1 MDSWVI
7 FFLTVVACQLLLIGV
22 MIWDMRRLQ

>member
-1 MDSWVI
+1 MDYWVV
-7 FFLTVVACQLLLIGV
+7 FFLGVVACQLLLIGY